1 MPHLPVLYHEII
13 HALHPHDGGLYV
25 DGTVGAG
32 GHAWGIL
39 EASSPNG
46 KLLGLDLDPKAIDL
60 AKEHLHQFG
69 DRVILKRASYA
80 TLTKQLE
87 FLGWTMVDGILL
99 DLGVSSMQ
107 LDSGDRG
114 FSFRT
119 DSTLDMRFDPN
130 SHLTAADLVNG
141 LPERDLADIIYNY
154 GEERQSRQ
162 IARAIVSHRPIQTT
176 MELSAVIVRVVKP
189 SGRKIHPATRTFQAL
204 RIATNDELET
214 IKTVLPQAVQTLAP
228 GGKLAVISFHSLED
242 RIVKKYFRK
251 ESKDCLCPPKQPVC
265 TCDHRATIREISRR
279 PIRPENEEIQFNP
292 RSRSS
297 RLRVAEKLQLA

>member
-1 MPHLPVLYHEII
+1 
-13 HALHPHDGGLYV
+13 LHPHDGGLYV